1 MFKKFLELMAG
12 KFFKK
17 RMTTSEYYELRRK
30 KFMDEHKAR
39 AARKEKEH
47 RELIDRAKK
56 FTKETKEWEARVT
69 GKLKD
74 LGDRLESGSKPTN
87 KELGELFG
95 QDPKEFVQENL
106 DRARR
111 QRKSVKKYRAD
122 VDKGAGKWSP
132 SRGIAPWKKTTSG
145 KHLLNT
151 PAASLVG
158 AGTAASLTRK
168 KKREK

>member
-1 MFKKFLELMAG
+1 
-12 KFFKK
+12 
-17 RMTTSEYYELRRK
+17 
-30 KFMDEHKAR
+30 MDEHKASM
-39 AARKEKEH
+39 ARKEKEH

-56 FTKETKEWEARVT
+56 FDKETKEWEARVT

-132 SRGIAPWKKTTSG
+132 SRGIAPGFFQYPPGWEKTAAG

-168 KKREK
+168 KKRKK